1 MASAVGIPPAQ
12 HGHSESVNGRNI
24 TTPAIPSVGNVNG
37 NNIDH
42 TRKPSMTVTQ
52 AGATVNG
59 GAVGGPQNKATGIQF
74 GSMNAPGSAMG
85 APAGPANH
93 TSNLSANSLN
103 PRIDSPHNSP
113 SPIPQP
119 APTGG
124 RPPSTL
130 QAPGISGLN
139 FGQTGPEGGDTNVSA
154 YNSSL
159 EDDLLTSAS
168 FQMRPMSQMDH
179 MRRGS
184 AQSIHSDMG
193 NGGPPQRGGYGYQG
207 RGRGGYPPYNQQQ
220 PYSPQT
226 ANFQPNRTRGN
237 YQGYGG
243 GGRGQQGPYPN
254 SPSMAPR
261 TPAYPNANPGTPQM
275 GQMHMV
281 PGMQYQGYPQMA
293 SQQVTRPYPPS
304 QNNAPRGRGAG
315 GRARGGPSRGRR
327 DGFDTGRGGYQPGFA
342 GNPRDPALEPSRFEQ
357 SKPLPT
363 FALVPTD
370 LSPATGNFEH
380 ILTNG
385 PQNFLQ
391 LRNDP
396 SLDYA
401 AIQFHQNT
409 YPQQGGYPGYGPP
422 QSPRPSFAP
431 NAQAPY
437 MQPSYSNQG
446 HQPASMSRQSSQM
459 SMSERPGSTLGHA
472 PTPSMTPA
480 TAQPHVAN
488 RTPSV
493 STAKPSDFTL
503 PKKSR
508 AIAIVN
514 PTTKEAVKVEKPVAS
529 PVIPAPPKT
538 ATPPIPTPS
547 PKIVDPSH
555 ARTDSITAK
564 TNEERQKA
572 MQEAVARKIAEDK
585 AKSQPEQAE
594 KDTSKEVTLV
604 PEVKFPE
611 TTPAETSA
619 EHAEAAATVPE
630 VKTPEPAPEEKKEVA
645 PAAVPAPPT
654 EDEFDIDAFEAE
666 MAAKE
671 AEEAK
676 REEEYAQKKAAQKEA
691 ERKKAEEEEAAY
703 EANMKKMEAEAE
715 ERELKKEAER
725 KAAEEKREAGEAAG
739 SDEDSIAS
747 KLNQLRVEDPPT
759 PTSQDSPAIQT
770 PELSGTQTPVS
781 DISMPPPARGMP
793 PGKRGKASE
802 LTLNTTKAVEP
813 PEPSATLKSLNS
825 ARRLEDPSKVEYP
838 SNIASPN
845 PALNANA
852 PADRKFKYN
861 KEFLLQ
867 FQSVFKEKPSL
878 DWDAKIKEALGDGG
892 DNTASARG
900 GSARTPAGMGPR
912 NPSTRGAIGNA
923 FPMGAFVSGNTRS
936 TPVGPGT
943 TSEQRFAMA
952 NAGSMAAGRTPA
964 ANNPF
969 AMGRPPGMAMA
980 TPMGRNP
987 SNNPMGMIP
996 PSPRGGPGGRGASR
1010 NESKRKNPKQAAQEN
1025 NAMPLTAGMELN
1037 PIQVSAS
1044 GWKPRSIVQA
1054 NSGPALGGEGHLAPD
1069 VVQRKVKSN
1078 LNKMTPEK
1086 FDKIAD
1092 QILEIAAQS
1101 KDESD
1106 GRTLRQVIQLTF
1118 EKATDE
1124 AHWAPMYAMFCKR
1137 MLESMNS
1144 DIKDESI
1151 KDKNGNVVTGGN
1163 LFRKY
1168 LLNRCQEEFE
1178 KGWKLNLPDKP
1189 EGVTEEAAMLS
1200 EEYYIAAAAKRRG
1213 LGLVRFIGELF
1224 KLGMLTERIM
1234 HECVKKLLD
1243 YDGMP
1248 DEAEVESLTSLLRT
1262 VGSVLD
1268 DPAIKGQPRMDAYF
1282 ERITAIMNMPDLP
1295 SRLRF
1300 MLLDIIDL
1308 RKAKWH
1314 SARDDKGPKTIQEIH
1329 AEAEAQQRQAELSRL
1344 TQQANRGGGRIP
1356 SGRGDAR
1363 FQYGQM
1369 PPPDNSNRV
1378 NTSDLRGLSSRS
1390 TRNASNT
1397 AGPGGGFGPGSLL
1410 AGRQG
1415 SGRRG
1420 LPGMSNTSSR
1430 TGTPPAQKEEK
1441 KDEASTNAF
1450 R

>member
-1 MASAVGIPPAQ
+1 M
-12 HGHSESVNGRNI
+12 
-24 TTPAIPSVGNVNG
+24 
-37 NNIDH
+37 
-42 TRKPSMTVTQ
+42 
-52 AGATVNG
+52 G
-59 GAVGGPQNKATGIQF
+59 G
-74 GSMNAPGSAMG
+74 
-85 APAGPANH
+85 
-93 TSNLSANSLN
+93 
-103 PRIDSPHNSP
+103 
-113 SPIPQP
+113 
-119 APTGG
+119 
-124 RPPSTL
+124 
-130 QAPGISGLN
+130 
-139 FGQTGPEGGDTNVSA
+139 
-154 YNSSL
+154 
-159 EDDLLTSAS
+159 
-168 FQMRPMSQMDH
+168 
-179 MRRGS
+179 
-184 AQSIHSDMG
+184 
-193 NGGPPQRGGYGYQG
+193 
-207 RGRGGYPPYNQQQ
+207 QQV
-220 PYSPQT
+220 
-226 ANFQPNRTRGN
+226 N
-237 YQGYGG
+237 YQF
-243 GGRGQQGPYPN
+243 
-254 SPSMAPR
+254 SS
-261 TPAYPNANPGTPQM
+261 
-275 GQMHMV
+275 
-281 PGMQYQGYPQMA
+281 
-293 SQQVTRPYPPS
+293 SQS
-304 QNNAPRGRGAG
+304 NAPRIRGAG
-315 GRARGGPSRGRR
+315 GRFRGGTSRGRR
-327 DGFDTGRGGYQPGFA
+327 DRAIDTGRGGRQLGFA
-342 GNPRDPALEPSRFEQ
+342 GNLRDPALDQPRFEPQ
-357 SKPLPT
+357 PLLPLS
-363 FALVPTD
+363 LVPTD
-370 LSPATGNFEH
+370 LSPASGNFER
-380 ILTNG
+380 ILTG
-385 PQNFLQ
+385 GAQNFLQ
-391 LRNDP
+391 FQGDP
-396 SLDYA
+396 SINYMQELHRQNAYGQA
-401 AIQFHQNT
+401 TQF
-409 YPQQGGYPGYGPP
+409 PGYGPP
-422 QSPRPSFAP
+422 QSPRPNFTTNP
-431 NAQAPY
+431 QAPY

-459 SMSERPGSTLGHA
+459 SAPDRPGSTVGHV

-480 TAQPHVAN
+480 TAQLHTAN
-488 RTPSV
+488 RATSISTPKM
-493 STAKPSDFTL
+493 TEFQL
-503 PKKSR
+503 PRKSK

-514 PTTKEAVKVEKPVAS
+514 PNTKDIVKVEKPAAS
-529 PVIPAPPKT
+529 PATPAPPKI
-538 ATPPIPTPS
+538 ATPPVPSPS
-547 PKIVDPSH
+547 PKILDPSN
-555 ARTDSITAK
+555 ARTDSVSAR

-585 AKSQPEQAE
+585 AKTQPEQSEQDIPEEDTAVPESKASSTTAAE
-594 KDTSKEVTLV
+594 KAPEPQAVEAVV
-604 PEVKFPE
+604 PEAKASV
-611 TTPAETSA
+611 PA
-619 EHAEAAATVPE
+619 VD
-630 VKTPEPAPEEKKEVA
+630 KKEKDAPVA
-645 PAAVPAPPT
+645 PAAASTAPA

-671 AEEAK
+671 AEEARK
-676 REEEYAQKKAAQKEA
+676 EEEYAQKKAAQKEA
-691 ERKKAEEEEAAY
+691 QRKKEEEEEAAY

-725 KAAEEKREAGEAAG
+725 KAAEEKREAAEAAA
-739 SDEDSIAS
+739 SDDDSIAAMTD
-747 KLNQLRVEDPPT
+747 KLRLDDPPT
-759 PTSQDSPAIQT
+759 PTSEDSPAIQT
-770 PELSGTQTPVS
+770 PEVSGTQTPIS
-781 DISMPPPARGMP
+781 DTSMPPPVARGMP
-793 PGKRGKASE
+793 AGKRGKANE

-813 PEPSATLKSLNS
+813 PERSATLKSLES
-825 ARRLEDPSKVEYP
+825 ARRLDDPTKIDYP
-838 SNIASPN
+838 SGIASPN

-867 FQSVFKEKPSL
+867 FQQVFKEKPSL

-892 DNTASARG
+892 DSTASARG
-900 GSARTPAGMGPR
+900 NSARTPSGMGPR
-912 NPSTRGAIGNA
+912 AQSTRGAVSNA
-923 FPMGAFVSGNTRS
+923 FPMGAFGTGGARS

-952 NAGSMAAGRTPA
+952 NASGMATGRSPA
-964 ANNPF
+964 VNNPF

-996 PSPRGGPGGRGASR
+996 ASPRSGAGGRGASR

-1025 NAMPLTAGMELN
+1025 NAMPLTAGMDLN

-1044 GWKPRSIVQA
+1044 GWKPRSIVQV
-1054 NSGPALGGEGHLAPD
+1054 NSGPALGGDGLMAPD

-1137 MLESMNS
+1137 MLESMNNE
-1144 DIKDESI
+1144 IKDENI

-1189 EGVTEEAAMLS
+1189 EGGTEEAAMLS
-1200 EEYYIAAAAKRRG
+1200 DEYYIEAAAKRRG

-1243 YDGMP
+1243 YEGMP

-1268 DPAIKGQPRMDAYF
+1268 DPASKGQPRMDAYF

-1295 SRLRF
+1295 SRLKF

-1308 RKAKWH
+1308 RKAKWR
-1314 SARDDKGPKTIQEIH
+1314 SAQDTKGPKTIQEIH
-1329 AEAEAQQRQAELSRL
+1329 AEAEAAQRQAEAARL
-1344 TQQANRGGGRIP
+1344 AQQANRGGGRMP

-1378 NTSDLRGLSSRS
+1378 NTSDLRGLSNRS
-1390 TRNASNT
+1390 ARNASNN
-1397 AGPGGGFGPGSLL
+1397 AGPGGAFGPGSLL

-1420 LPGMSNTSSR
+1420 LGPGMSNNSSR
-1430 TGTPPAQKEEK
+1430 TGTPPAQKEDK

>member
-1 MASAVGIPPAQ
+1 M
-12 HGHSESVNGRNI
+12 
-24 TTPAIPSVGNVNG
+24 
-37 NNIDH
+37 
-42 TRKPSMTVTQ
+42 
-52 AGATVNG
+52 
-59 GAVGGPQNKATGIQF
+59 
-74 GSMNAPGSAMG
+74 
-85 APAGPANH
+85 
-93 TSNLSANSLN
+93 
-103 PRIDSPHNSP
+103 
-113 SPIPQP
+113 
-119 APTGG
+119 
-124 RPPSTL
+124 
-130 QAPGISGLN
+130 
-139 FGQTGPEGGDTNVSA
+139 
-154 YNSSL
+154 
-159 EDDLLTSAS
+159 
-168 FQMRPMSQMDH
+168 
-179 MRRGS
+179 
-184 AQSIHSDMG
+184 
-193 NGGPPQRGGYGYQG
+193 
-207 RGRGGYPPYNQQQ
+207 
-220 PYSPQT
+220 
-226 ANFQPNRTRGN
+226 
-237 YQGYGG
+237 
-243 GGRGQQGPYPN
+243 
-254 SPSMAPR
+254 
-261 TPAYPNANPGTPQM
+261 
-275 GQMHMV
+275 
-281 PGMQYQGYPQMA
+281 
-293 SQQVTRPYPPS
+293 
-304 QNNAPRGRGAG
+304 
-315 GRARGGPSRGRR
+315 
-327 DGFDTGRGGYQPGFA
+327 
-342 GNPRDPALEPSRFEQ
+342 
-357 SKPLPT
+357 
-363 FALVPTD
+363 
-370 LSPATGNFEH
+370 
-380 ILTNG
+380 
-385 PQNFLQ
+385 
-391 LRNDP
+391 
-396 SLDYA
+396 
-401 AIQFHQNT
+401 
-409 YPQQGGYPGYGPP
+409 
-422 QSPRPSFAP
+422 
-431 NAQAPY
+431 
-437 MQPSYSNQG
+437 
-446 HQPASMSRQSSQM
+446 
-459 SMSERPGSTLGHA
+459 
-472 PTPSMTPA
+472 
-480 TAQPHVAN
+480 
-488 RTPSV
+488 
-493 STAKPSDFTL
+493 
-503 PKKSR
+503 
-508 AIAIVN
+508 IVD
-514 PTTKEAVKVEKPVAS
+514 PTTKEAVKVEKPAAS
-529 PVIPAPPKT
+529 PATPAPPKT
-538 ATPPIPTPS
+538 ATPPVPTPS
-547 PKIVDPSH
+547 PKVVDPSH
-555 ARTDSITAK
+555 TRTDSVNAK

-572 MQEAVARKIAEDK
+572 MQEAVARKIAEDR
-585 AKSQPEQAE
+585 ARAQPEQVE
-594 KDTSKEVTLV
+594 KEAPKEEEPV
-604 PEVKFPE
+604 PEVKLPE
-611 TTPAETSA
+611 PTPTEKSVEPTPATI
-619 EHAEAAATVPE
+619 TVPE
-630 VKTPEPAPEEKKEVA
+630 VKTPEPAVEEKKEVA
-645 PAAVPAPPT
+645 PVAAPSSAV
-654 EDEFDIDAFEAE
+654 EVEFDIDAFEAE

-676 REEEYAQKKAAQKEA
+676 REEEYAKKKAAQKEA

-715 ERELKKEAER
+715 EREVKKEAER
-725 KAAEEKREAGEAAG
+725 KAAEEKREAGEIAG

-747 KLNQLRVEDPPT
+747 KTNQSRVDDPPT

-770 PELSGTQTPVS
+770 PEFSGTQTPIS

-793 PGKRGKASE
+793 PGKRGKAGE
-802 LTLNTTKAVEP
+802 LTLNITKAVEP
-813 PEPSATLKSLNS
+813 PEQSATLKSLNS

-845 PALNANA
+845 PALNVNA

-892 DNTASARG
+892 DSTASARG
-900 GSARTPAGMGPR
+900 GSARTPGSMGPR

-923 FPMGAFVSGNTRS
+923 FPMGAFGTGNARS

-952 NAGSMAAGRTPA
+952 NAGSMAAGRSPA
-964 ANNPF
+964 ANPF

-1025 NAMPLTAGMELN
+1025 NAMPLTAGMDLN

-1044 GWKPRSIVQA
+1044 GWKPRSITQA
-1054 NSGPALGGEGHLAPD
+1054 NSGPALGGEGHMAPD

-1086 FDKIAD
+1086 FDKLAD
-1092 QILEIAAQS
+1092 QILDIAAQS

-1178 KGWKLNLPDKP
+1178 KGWKLNLPEKP

-1268 DPAIKGQPRMDAYF
+1268 DPVSKAQPRMDAYF
-1282 ERITAIMNMPDLP
+1282 DRITAIMNMPELP

-1308 RKAKWH
+1308 RKTKWR
-1314 SARDDKGPKTIQEIH
+1314 SAQDNKGPKTIQEIH
-1329 AEAEAQQRQAELSRL
+1329 AEAEAQQRQAEAARL
-1344 TQQANRGGGRIP
+1344 TQQANRGGGRMP

-1369 PPPDNSNRV
+1369 PPPDNTNRV

-1397 AGPGGGFGPGSLL
+1397 AGPGGAFGPGSLL

-1420 LPGMSNTSSR
+1420 LGMSNTSSR

-1441 KDEASTNAF
+1441 KDESSTNAF